1 MLTKKY
7 ENELKQWRHDFHAN
21 PELNFDVNETA
32 SKVATLLN
40 DFGLEVHTGIG

>member
-32 SKVATLLN
+32 AKVQ
-40 DFGLEVHTGIG
+40 HY